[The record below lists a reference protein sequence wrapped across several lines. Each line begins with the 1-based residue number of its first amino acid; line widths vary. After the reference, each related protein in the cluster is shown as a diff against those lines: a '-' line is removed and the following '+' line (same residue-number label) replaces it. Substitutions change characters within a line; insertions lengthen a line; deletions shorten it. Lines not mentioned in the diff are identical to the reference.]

1 MKSALTILLLGL
13 VGFPGSVAV
22 HGEALLEPP
31 GQRRHLGFVLAQGP
45 SGEPQPVLPGYS
57 REQGTLDG
65 EFVLAQGSSGE
76 PQPVLPG
83 YSREQGALDG
93 EIAAEFKG
101 TRWWWVSGFVC
112 GFSIVGLFV
121 CDGYTPS
128 EGSVTKKEYQAI
140 RGRGVEYVQGYREGH
155 GRHFRKR
162 RAESRDDGFFWG
174 LVSVLGVVA
183 VKGTLGVLD

>member
-1 MKSALTILLLGL
+1 MKSAVAIL
-13 VGFPGSVAV
+13 VIGFVSVPLAAPV
-22 HGEALLEPP
+22 HGKPRLEPP
-31 GQRRHLGFVLAQGP
+31 GERRHLGFVLAQGP

-65 EFVLAQGSSGE
+65 EV
-76 PQPVLPG
+76 
-83 YSREQGALDG
+83 
-93 EIAAEFKG
+93 AAEFKG

-128 EGSVTKKEYQAI
+128 EGSVSKKEYQAI
-140 RGRGVEYVQGYREGH
+140 RGRGIDYVQGYREGH
-155 GRHFRKR
+155 GRHLRRR

>member
-65 EFVLAQGSSGE
+65 EV
-76 PQPVLPG
+76 
-83 YSREQGALDG
+83 
-93 EIAAEFKG
+93 AAEFKG

-140 RGRGVEYVQGYREGH
+140 RGKGIEYVQGYREGH
-155 GRHFRKR
+155 GKHLRKR

>member
-1 MKSALTILLLGL
+1 MKSAVAIL
-13 VGFPGSVAV
+13 VIGFVSVPLAAPV

-31 GQRRHLGFVLAQGP
+31 GERRHLGFVLAQGP

-65 EFVLAQGSSGE
+65 EV
-76 PQPVLPG
+76 
-83 YSREQGALDG
+83 
-93 EIAAEFKG
+93 AAEFKG

-140 RGRGVEYVQGYREGH
+140 RGRGIEYVQGYREGH
-155 GRHFRKR
+155 GKHLRKR

>member
-1 MKSALTILLLGL
+1 MKSAVAIL
-13 VGFPGSVAV
+13 VIGFVSVPLAAPV
-22 HGEALLEPP
+22 HGDVRLEPP
-31 GQRRHLGFVLAQGP
+31 GERRHLGFVLAQGP
-45 SGEPQPVLPGYS
+45 SGEPQPVLPRYS

-65 EFVLAQGSSGE
+65 EV
-76 PQPVLPG
+76 
-83 YSREQGALDG
+83 
-93 EIAAEFKG
+93 AAEFKG

-140 RGRGVEYVQGYREGH
+140 RGRGIEYVQGYREGH
-155 GRHFRKR
+155 GKHLRKR